1 MTLEDAR
8 VARGE
13 APSQELDWDA
23 IYADQL
29 PRIYAYCRYRCGS
42 NVEAEDLAARTFE
55 KAWRARDQYRSDLA
69 GFSTWLYRIAQN
81 VCADHFRTG
90 RARRDHL
97 PIEAAMDAPAADT
110 PELRAAR
117 DSDFERMARLVA
129 SLPERERE
137 LIALRYGADLGNQ
150 FIARLT
156 GLSVSNVSTLLNR
169 AVRALR
175 ELW

>member
-42 NVEAEDLAARTFE
+42 NAEAEDLAARTFE
-55 KAWRARDQYRSDLA
+55 KAWRARDRYRSDLA
-69 GFSTWLYRIAQN
+69 GFSTWLYRIAHN
-81 VCADHFRTG
+81 VCADYCRTG

-97 PIEAAMDAPAADT
+97 PIE
-110 PELRAAR
+110 
-117 DSDFERMARLVA
+117 
-129 SLPERERE
+129 
-137 LIALRYGADLGNQ
+137 
-150 FIARLT
+150 
-156 GLSVSNVSTLLNR
+156 
-169 AVRALR
+169 
-175 ELW
+175 

>member
-55 KAWRARDQYRSDLA
+55 KAWRARDQL
-69 GFSTWLYRIAQN
+69 
-81 VCADHFRTG
+81 RT
-90 RARRDHL
+90 
-97 PIEAAMDAPAADT
+97 
-110 PELRAAR
+110 
-117 DSDFERMARLVA
+117 A
-129 SLPERERE
+129 SP
-137 LIALRYGADLGNQ
+137 
-150 FIARLT
+150 
-156 GLSVSNVSTLLNR
+156 
-169 AVRALR
+169 
-175 ELW
+175 

>member
-1 MTLEDAR
+1 MAVEDAR
-8 VARGE
+8 VAPGE
-13 APSQELDWDA
+13 VPSQELDWDA

-29 PRIYAYCRYRCGS
+29 PRMYANCRYRCGS
-42 NVEAEDLAARTFE
+42 NAEAEDLAARTFE
-55 KAWRARDQYRSDLA
+55 KAWLARDRYRSDLG

-81 VCADHFRTG
+81 VCADHHRS
-90 RARRDHL
+90 RRHHL
-97 PIEAAMDAPAADT
+97 PIDAAMDTPTADT
-110 PELRAAR
+110 PELRATR

-150 FIARLT
+150 FISRLT
-156 GLSVSNVSTLLNR
+156 GLSVSNVGTILNR